1 MKVTPSDRDSG
12 LGARRFEEMVRSDE
26 FSAFLT
32 RVMAEMERARLVC
45 ERAEEDT
52 DLRRAQ
58 GAVAALRTVLGLPL
72 MLLEELKSGKVA
84 NK

>member
-1 MKVTPSDRDSG
+1 MKVTPTDRDAR
-12 LGARRFEEMVRSDE
+12 LGARAFEEMLRSDE
-26 FSAFLT
+26 FSAFLA
-32 RVMAEMERARLVC
+32 RVMAEMERARLAC
-45 ERAEEDT
+45 ERSDGET

-72 MLLEELKSGKVA
+72 TLLAELKRGKLA